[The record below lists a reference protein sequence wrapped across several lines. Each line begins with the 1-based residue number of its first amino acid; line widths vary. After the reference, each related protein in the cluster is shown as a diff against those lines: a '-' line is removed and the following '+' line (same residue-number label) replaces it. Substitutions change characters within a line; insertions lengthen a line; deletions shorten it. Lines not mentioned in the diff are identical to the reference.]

1 MHSPVRMAAIDMDGT
16 LLPSFGYEISRRN
29 LKALRAAQDAGIQ
42 VVIAT
47 GRRAAF
53 TAPLLEGL
61 GLRADMPLIT
71 SNGAV
76 TRTLGGEP
84 IDRWTLDADVA
95 RGLCGLLRG
104 FGVLVF
110 TFDQPGRGELVLEDL
125 DRAEGRME
133 LWVEANREAIEVVSP
148 LEQIFTS
155 RGAPIQG
162 MVAGPAGRMREAE
175 RTFAASQWSSRCEC
189 LRTEYPAR
197 DLAILDLLPSGI
209 SKRAALERLA
219 CRLGIGRLETLAI
232 GDNWN
237 DVGMLEWAGQAFIM
251 GNASRELRSMAKMRG
266 WKQAPGNDRN
276 GVAVVLEAVISRL
289 PGSSAARQPGLQPG
303 PEPRLAP
310 GVEKDRA

>member
-1 MHSPVRMAAIDMDGT
+1 MHYPVRLAAIDMDGT
-16 LLPSFGYEISRRN
+16 LLPSSGYEISRRN
-29 LKALRAAQDAGIQ
+29 LKALWAAQEAGIQ

-53 TAPLLEGL
+53 AAPLLADL
-61 GLRADMPLIT
+61 GLRADMPMIT

-125 DRAEGRME
+125 DRAQGRME
-133 LWVEANREAIEVVSP
+133 LWVEANRDAIEIVNP
-148 LEQIFTS
+148 LEEIFSS

-162 MVAGPAGRMREAE
+162 MIAGPPGRMREAE
-175 RTFAASQWSSRCEC
+175 KALETSQWSSRCEC

-197 DLAILDLLPSGI
+197 DLAILDLLPLGI
-209 SKRAALERLA
+209 SKAAALERFA
-219 CRLGIGRLETLAI
+219 GRLGINRSQTLAI

-237 DVGMLEWAGQAFIM
+237 DVGMLEWVGQAFIM
-251 GNASRELRSMAKMRG
+251 ANASRELRSIAKVRG
-266 WKQAPGNDRN
+266 WKQAPSNDRN
-276 GVAVVLEAVISRL
+276 GVAVVLEEAVAR
-289 PGSSAARQPGLQPG
+289 PPRSSAVRQPRLTPGWQPDVK
-303 PEPRLAP
+303 PR
-310 GVEKDRA
+310 VEEDSA